1 MKDISSDKA
10 LQLFADL
17 MIEKIEEVSNDP
29 SKRWFSIAG
38 HGFPQNVEGRL
49 YQGMNSLILYLLC
62 EKRNYM
68 TPVFMTFLQ
77 AKAQGVN
84 VLKGQKAFPVLY
96 WDFSIKNENGSKI
109 RIDEYNSLSD
119 DEKKEYRVTPYTK
132 EYWVFNVDQTNYA
145 EKYPEKWEDLK
156 QKFAVTELKDENGMV
171 SCPVLDRML
180 QEDAWLCP
188 IDSSVRDRSF
198 YRPSEDKIFIPLK
211 GQFYSGEMFYST
223 LIHEMGHSTGT
234 DTRCAREI
242 KNKFGDAK
250 YAKEELVAECVAA
263 VTCHSLGIVTGI
275 QDENAQYLKNWLSAI
290 REEPKFLYS
299 VLAEVGKASTMI
311 FNEVSKME
319 LAVSIPSYAKDVST
333 KPAIDLQIQPTTD
346 IPVMTEEE
354 YLSSKGYPFSGFGEA
369 ALHKGIQKTANQQNK
384 IIELQSEKDQRYEK
398 ARECLRKEYR
408 EKLEKG
414 EIRKPTPIEI
424 MISAAKGM
432 PELESTQ
439 AARRALMKRGIEWEE
454 GKVSIEAEKKESVSD
469 AKDFTPAYKAALTA
483 ALSGVFQPLVELKRE
498 GFHPSVSDLQI
509 MKEIAP
515 AVRPAVETIFQLKID
530 TLLSFKS
537 AESDNKQEVIQ
548 LSLNF

>member
-1 MKDISSDKA
+1 MKDISNDKA

-17 MIEKIEEVSNDP
+17 MIEKIEEVSDNP
-29 SKRWFSIAG
+29 SKRWFSVAG

-62 EKRNYM
+62 EKRNYV

-77 AKAQGVN
+77 AKTQEVN

-109 RIDEYNSLSD
+109 KIDEYNSLSD
-119 DEKKEYRVTPYTK
+119 ELKKEYKVIPYTK
-132 EYWVFNVDQTNYA
+132 DYWVFNVDQTNYA
-145 EKYPEKWEDLK
+145 EKYPEKWEELK
-156 QKFAVTELKDENGMV
+156 QKFAVAELKDENGML

-188 IDSSVRDRSF
+188 IDSSIRDRSF
-198 YRPSEDKIFIPLK
+198 YRPSEDKIFIPHK

-223 LIHEMGHSTGT
+223 LIHEMAHSTGA

-263 VTCHSLGIVTGI
+263 VTCHSLGIVNGI
-275 QDENAQYLKNWLSAI
+275 QDENAQYLKNWLAAI

-311 FNEVSKME
+311 HNEVSKME
-319 LAVSIPSYAKDVST
+319 LAAAKDVST
-333 KPAIDLQIQPTTD
+333 ETAIDLQIQPITD
-346 IPVMTEEE
+346 IPVMTEED
-354 YLSSKGYPFSGFGEA
+354 YLSSKGYPASGFGEA
-369 ALHKGIQKTANQQNK
+369 ALHKGVQKTARQQTK
-384 IIELQSEKDQRYEK
+384 MVELQAEKDRNYAEV
-398 ARECLRKEYR
+398 RESFRKEYK
-408 EKLEKG
+408 EKLDKG

>member
-1 MKDISSDKA
+1 MRDISNDKA

-17 MIEKIEEVSNDP
+17 MIEKIEEVSDNP
-29 SKRWFSIAG
+29 SKRWFSVAG

-62 EKRNYM
+62 EKRNYV

-77 AKAQGVN
+77 AKTQEVN

-109 RIDEYNSLSD
+109 KIDEYNSLSD
-119 DEKKEYRVTPYTK
+119 ELKKEYKVIPYTK

-145 EKYPEKWEDLK
+145 EKYPEKWEELK
-156 QKFAVTELKDENGMV
+156 QKFAVAELKDENGML

-188 IDSSVRDRSF
+188 IDSSIRDRSF
-198 YRPSEDKIFIPLK
+198 YRPSEDKIFIPHK

-223 LIHEMGHSTGT
+223 LIHEMAHSTGA

-263 VTCHSLGIVTGI
+263 VTCHSLGIVNGI
-275 QDENAQYLKNWLSAI
+275 QDENAQYLKNWLAAI

-311 FNEVSKME
+311 HNEVSKME
-319 LAVSIPSYAKDVST
+319 LAAAKDVST
-333 KPAIDLQIQPTTD
+333 ETAIDLQIQPITD
-346 IPVMTEEE
+346 IPVMTEED
-354 YLSSKGYPFSGFGEA
+354 YLSSKGYPVSGFGEA
-369 ALHKGIQKTANQQNK
+369 ALHKGVQKTARQQTK
-384 IIELQSEKDQRYEK
+384 MVELQAEKDRNYAEV
-398 ARECLRKEYR
+398 RESFRKEYK
-408 EKLEKG
+408 EKLDKG

>member
-1 MKDISSDKA
+1 MKDISNDKA

-17 MIEKIEEVSNDP
+17 MIEKIEEVSDNP
-29 SKRWFSIAG
+29 SKRWFSVAG

-62 EKRNYM
+62 EKRNYV

-77 AKAQGVN
+77 AKTQEVN

-109 RIDEYNSLSD
+109 KIDEYNSLSD
-119 DEKKEYRVTPYTK
+119 ELKKEYKVIPYTK

-145 EKYPEKWEDLK
+145 EKYPEKWEELK
-156 QKFAVTELKDENGMV
+156 QKFAVAELKDENGML

-188 IDSSVRDRSF
+188 IDSSIRDRSF
-198 YRPSEDKIFIPLK
+198 YRPSEDKIFIPHK

-223 LIHEMGHSTGT
+223 LIHEMAHSTGA

-263 VTCHSLGIVTGI
+263 VTCHSLGIVNGI
-275 QDENAQYLKNWLSAI
+275 QDENAQYLKNWLAAI

-311 FNEVSKME
+311 HNEVSKME
-319 LAVSIPSYAKDVST
+319 LAAAKDVST
-333 KPAIDLQIQPTTD
+333 ETAVDLQIQPITD
-346 IPVMTEEE
+346 IPVMTEED
-354 YLSSKGYPFSGFGEA
+354 YLSSKGYPASGFGEA
-369 ALHKGIQKTANQQNK
+369 ALHKGVQKTARQQTK
-384 IIELQSEKDQRYEK
+384 MVELQAEKDRNYAEV
-398 ARECLRKEYR
+398 RESFRKEYK
-408 EKLEKG
+408 EKLDKG

>member
-1 MKDISSDKA
+1 MKDISNDKA

-17 MIEKIEEVSNDP
+17 MIEKIEEVSDNP
-29 SKRWFSIAG
+29 SKRWFSVAG

-62 EKRNYM
+62 EKRNYV

-77 AKAQGVN
+77 AKTQELN

-109 RIDEYNSLSD
+109 KIHEYNSLSD
-119 DEKKEYRVTPYTK
+119 ELKKEYKVIPYTK

-145 EKYPEKWEDLK
+145 EKYPEKWEELK
-156 QKFAVTELKDENGMV
+156 QKFAVAELKDENGML
-171 SCPVLDRML
+171 SCTVLDRML

-188 IDSSVRDRSF
+188 IDSSIRDRSF
-198 YRPSEDKIFIPLK
+198 YRPSEDKIFIPHK

-223 LIHEMGHSTGT
+223 LIHEMAHSTGA

-263 VTCHSLGIVTGI
+263 VTCHSLGIVNGI
-275 QDENAQYLKNWLSAI
+275 QDENAQYLKNWLAAI

-311 FNEVSKME
+311 HNEVSKME
-319 LAVSIPSYAKDVST
+319 LAAAKDVST
-333 KPAIDLQIQPTTD
+333 EMAIDLQIQPITD
-346 IPVMTEEE
+346 IPVMTEED
-354 YLSSKGYPFSGFGEA
+354 YLSSKGYPASGFGEA
-369 ALHKGIQKTANQQNK
+369 ALHKGVQKTARQQTK
-384 IIELQSEKDQRYEK
+384 MVELQAEKDRNYAEV
-398 ARECLRKEYR
+398 RESFRKEYK
-408 EKLEKG
+408 EKLDKG

>member
-1 MKDISSDKA
+1 MKDISNDKA

-17 MIEKIEEVSNDP
+17 MIEKIEEVSDNP
-29 SKRWFSIAG
+29 SKRWFSVAG

-62 EKRNYM
+62 EKRNYV

-77 AKAQGVN
+77 AKTQEVN

-109 RIDEYNSLSD
+109 KIDEYNSLSD
-119 DEKKEYRVTPYTK
+119 ELKKEYKVIPYTK

-145 EKYPEKWEDLK
+145 EKYPEKWEELK
-156 QKFAVTELKDENGMV
+156 QKFAVAELKDENGML

-188 IDSSVRDRSF
+188 IDSSIRDRSF
-198 YRPSEDKIFIPLK
+198 YRPSEDKIFIPHK

-223 LIHEMGHSTGT
+223 LIHEMAHSTGA

-263 VTCHSLGIVTGI
+263 VTCHSLGIVNGI
-275 QDENAQYLKNWLSAI
+275 QDENAQYLKNWLAAI

-311 FNEVSKME
+311 HNEVSKME
-319 LAVSIPSYAKDVST
+319 LAAAKDVST
-333 KPAIDLQIQPTTD
+333 ETAIDLQIQPITD
-346 IPVMTEEE
+346 IPVMTEED
-354 YLSSKGYPFSGFGEA
+354 YLSSKGYPASGFGEA
-369 ALHKGIQKTANQQNK
+369 ALHKGVQKTARQQTK
-384 IIELQSEKDQRYEK
+384 MVELQAEKDRNYAEV
-398 ARECLRKEYR
+398 RESFRKE
-408 EKLEKG
+408 KLDKG

>member
-1 MKDISSDKA
+1 MKDISNDKA

-17 MIEKIEEVSNDP
+17 MIEKIEEVSDNP
-29 SKRWFSIAG
+29 SKRWFSVAG
-38 HGFPQNVEGRL
+38 HGFPQNVEGCL

-62 EKRNYM
+62 EKRNYV

-77 AKAQGVN
+77 AKTQEVN

-109 RIDEYNSLSD
+109 KIDEYNSLSD
-119 DEKKEYRVTPYTK
+119 ELKKEYKVIPYTK

-145 EKYPEKWEDLK
+145 EKYPEKWEELK
-156 QKFAVTELKDENGMV
+156 QKFAVAELKDENGML

-188 IDSSVRDRSF
+188 IDSSIRDRSF
-198 YRPSEDKIFIPLK
+198 YRPSEDKIFIPHK

-223 LIHEMGHSTGT
+223 LIHEMAHSTGA

-263 VTCHSLGIVTGI
+263 VTCHSLGIVNGI
-275 QDENAQYLKNWLSAI
+275 QDENAQYLKNWLAAI

-311 FNEVSKME
+311 HNEVSKME
-319 LAVSIPSYAKDVST
+319 LAAAKDVST
-333 KPAIDLQIQPTTD
+333 ETAIDLQIQPITD
-346 IPVMTEEE
+346 IPVMTEED
-354 YLSSKGYPFSGFGEA
+354 YLSSKGYPVSGFGEA
-369 ALHKGIQKTANQQNK
+369 ALHKGVQKTARQQTK
-384 IIELQSEKDQRYEK
+384 MVELQAEKDRNYAEV
-398 ARECLRKEYR
+398 RESFRKEYK
-408 EKLEKG
+408 EKLDKG

-515 AVRPAVETIFQLKID
+515 VVRPAVETIFQLKID

>member
-1 MKDISSDKA
+1 MKDISNDKA

-17 MIEKIEEVSNDP
+17 MIEKIEEVSDNP
-29 SKRWFSIAG
+29 SKRWFSVAG

-62 EKRNYM
+62 EKRNYV

-77 AKAQGVN
+77 AKTQEVN

-109 RIDEYNSLSD
+109 KIDEYNSLSD
-119 DEKKEYRVTPYTK
+119 ELKKEYKVIPYTK

-145 EKYPEKWEDLK
+145 EKYPEKWEELK
-156 QKFAVTELKDENGMV
+156 QKFAVAELKDENGML

-188 IDSSVRDRSF
+188 IDSSIRDRSF
-198 YRPSEDKIFIPLK
+198 YRPSEDKIFIPHK

-223 LIHEMGHSTGT
+223 LIHEMAHSTGA

-263 VTCHSLGIVTGI
+263 VTCHSLGIVNGI
-275 QDENAQYLKNWLSAI
+275 QDENAQYLKNWLAAI

-311 FNEVSKME
+311 HNEVSKME
-319 LAVSIPSYAKDVST
+319 LSAAKDVST
-333 KPAIDLQIQPTTD
+333 ETAIDLQIQPITD
-346 IPVMTEEE
+346 IPVMTEED
-354 YLSSKGYPFSGFGEA
+354 YLSSKGYPVSGFGEA
-369 ALHKGIQKTANQQNK
+369 ALHKGVQKTARQQTK
-384 IIELQSEKDQRYEK
+384 MVELQAEKDRNYAEV
-398 ARECLRKEYR
+398 RESFRKEYK
-408 EKLEKG
+408 EKLDKG

-515 AVRPAVETIFQLKID
+515 VVRPAVETIFQLKID

>member
-1 MKDISSDKA
+1 MKDISNDKA

-17 MIEKIEEVSNDP
+17 MIEKIEEVSDNP
-29 SKRWFSIAG
+29 SKRWFSVAG

-62 EKRNYM
+62 EKRNYV

-77 AKAQGVN
+77 AKTQEVN

-109 RIDEYNSLSD
+109 KIDEYNSLSD
-119 DEKKEYRVTPYTK
+119 ELKKEYKVIPYTK

-145 EKYPEKWEDLK
+145 EKYPEKWEELK
-156 QKFAVTELKDENGMV
+156 QKFAVAELKDENGML

-188 IDSSVRDRSF
+188 IDSSIRDRSF
-198 YRPSEDKIFIPLK
+198 YRPSEDKIFIPHK

-223 LIHEMGHSTGT
+223 LIHEMAHSTGA

-263 VTCHSLGIVTGI
+263 VTCHSLGIVNGI
-275 QDENAQYLKNWLSAI
+275 QAENAQYLKNWLAAI

-311 FNEVSKME
+311 HNEVSKME
-319 LAVSIPSYAKDVST
+319 LAAAKDVST
-333 KPAIDLQIQPTTD
+333 ETAIDLQIQPITD
-346 IPVMTEEE
+346 IPVMTEED
-354 YLSSKGYPFSGFGEA
+354 YLSSKGYPVSGFGEA
-369 ALHKGIQKTANQQNK
+369 ALHTGVQKTARQQTK
-384 IIELQSEKDQRYEK
+384 MVELQAEKDRNYAEV
-398 ARECLRKEYR
+398 RESFRKEYK
-408 EKLEKG
+408 EKLDKG

-515 AVRPAVETIFQLKID
+515 VVRPAVETIFQLKID

>member
-1 MKDISSDKA
+1 MKDISNDKA
-10 LQLFADL
+10 LQLFVDL
-17 MIEKIEEVSNDP
+17 MIEKIEEVSDNP
-29 SKRWFSIAG
+29 SKRWFSVAG

-62 EKRNYM
+62 EKRNYV

-77 AKAQGVN
+77 AKTQEVN

-109 RIDEYNSLSD
+109 KIDEYNSLSD
-119 DEKKEYRVTPYTK
+119 ELKKEYKVIPYTK

-145 EKYPEKWEDLK
+145 EKYPEKWEELK
-156 QKFAVTELKDENGMV
+156 QKFAVAELKDENGML

-188 IDSSVRDRSF
+188 IDSSIRDRSF
-198 YRPSEDKIFIPLK
+198 YRPSEDKIFIPHK

-223 LIHEMGHSTGT
+223 LIHEMAHSTGA

-263 VTCHSLGIVTGI
+263 VTCHSLGIVNGI
-275 QDENAQYLKNWLSAI
+275 QDENAQYLKNWLAAI

-311 FNEVSKME
+311 HNEVSKME
-319 LAVSIPSYAKDVST
+319 LAAAKDVST
-333 KPAIDLQIQPTTD
+333 ETAIDLQIQPITD
-346 IPVMTEEE
+346 IPVMTEED
-354 YLSSKGYPFSGFGEA
+354 YLSSKGYPASGFGEA
-369 ALHKGIQKTANQQNK
+369 ALHKGVQKTARQQTK
-384 IIELQSEKDQRYEK
+384 MVELQAEKDRNYAEV
-398 ARECLRKEYR
+398 RESFRKEYK
-408 EKLEKG
+408 EKLDKG

>member
-1 MKDISSDKA
+1 MKDISNDKA

-17 MIEKIEEVSNDP
+17 MIEKIEEVSDNP
-29 SKRWFSIAG
+29 SKRWFSVAG

-62 EKRNYM
+62 EKRNYV

-77 AKAQGVN
+77 AKTQEVN

-109 RIDEYNSLSD
+109 KIHEYNSLSD
-119 DEKKEYRVTPYTK
+119 ELKKEYKVIPYTK

-145 EKYPEKWEDLK
+145 EKYPEKWEELK
-156 QKFAVTELKDENGMV
+156 QKFAVAELKDENGML

-188 IDSSVRDRSF
+188 IDSSIRDRSF
-198 YRPSEDKIFIPLK
+198 YRPSEDKIFIPHK

-223 LIHEMGHSTGT
+223 LIHEMTHSTGA

-263 VTCHSLGIVTGI
+263 VTCHSLGIVNGI
-275 QDENAQYLKNWLSAI
+275 QDENAQYLKNWLAAI

-311 FNEVSKME
+311 HNEVSKME
-319 LAVSIPSYAKDVST
+319 LAAAKDVST
-333 KPAIDLQIQPTTD
+333 ETAIDLQIQPITD
-346 IPVMTEEE
+346 IPVMTEED
-354 YLSSKGYPFSGFGEA
+354 YLSSKGYPASGFGEA
-369 ALHKGIQKTANQQNK
+369 ALHKGVQKTARQQTK
-384 IIELQSEKDQRYEK
+384 MVELQAEKDRNYAEV
-398 ARECLRKEYR
+398 RESFRKEYK
-408 EKLEKG
+408 EKLDKG

>member
-1 MKDISSDKA
+1 MKDISNDKA

-17 MIEKIEEVSNDP
+17 MIEKIEEVSDNP
-29 SKRWFSIAG
+29 SKRWFSVAG

-62 EKRNYM
+62 EKRNYV

-77 AKAQGVN
+77 AKTQEVN

-109 RIDEYNSLSD
+109 KIDEYNSLSD
-119 DEKKEYRVTPYTK
+119 ELKKEYKVIPYTK

-145 EKYPEKWEDLK
+145 EKYPEKWEELK
-156 QKFAVTELKDENGMV
+156 QKFAVAELKDENGML

-188 IDSSVRDRSF
+188 IDSSIRDRSF
-198 YRPSEDKIFIPLK
+198 YRPSEDKIFIPHK

-223 LIHEMGHSTGT
+223 LIHEMAHSTGA

-263 VTCHSLGIVTGI
+263 VTCHSLGIVNGI
-275 QDENAQYLKNWLSAI
+275 QDENAQYLKNWLAAI

-311 FNEVSKME
+311 HNEVSKME
-319 LAVSIPSYAKDVST
+319 LAAAKDVST
-333 KPAIDLQIQPTTD
+333 ETAIDLQIQPITD
-346 IPVMTEEE
+346 IPVMTEEDC
-354 YLSSKGYPFSGFGEA
+354 LSSKGYPVSGFGEA
-369 ALHKGIQKTANQQNK
+369 ALHKGVQKTARQQTK
-384 IIELQSEKDQRYEK
+384 MVELQAEKDRNYAEV
-398 ARECLRKEYR
+398 RESFRKEYK
-408 EKLEKG
+408 EKLDKG

-515 AVRPAVETIFQLKID
+515 VVRPAVETIFQLKID

>member
-1 MKDISSDKA
+1 MKDISNDKA

-17 MIEKIEEVSNDP
+17 MIEKIEEVSDNP
-29 SKRWFSIAG
+29 SKRWFSVAG

-62 EKRNYM
+62 EKRNYV

-77 AKAQGVN
+77 AKTQEVN

-109 RIDEYNSLSD
+109 KIDEYNSLSD
-119 DEKKEYRVTPYTK
+119 ELKKEYKVIPYTK

-145 EKYPEKWEDLK
+145 EKYPEKWEELK
-156 QKFAVTELKDENGMV
+156 QKFAVAELKDENGML

-188 IDSSVRDRSF
+188 IDSSIRDRSF
-198 YRPSEDKIFIPLK
+198 YRPSEDKIFIPHK

-223 LIHEMGHSTGT
+223 LIHEMAHSTGA

-263 VTCHSLGIVTGI
+263 VTCHSLGIVNGI
-275 QDENAQYLKNWLSAI
+275 QDENAQYLKNWLAAI

-311 FNEVSKME
+311 HNEVSKME
-319 LAVSIPSYAKDVST
+319 LAAAKDVST
-333 KPAIDLQIQPTTD
+333 ETAIDLQIQPITD
-346 IPVMTEEE
+346 IPVMTEED
-354 YLSSKGYPFSGFGEA
+354 YLSSKGYPASGFGEA
-369 ALHKGIQKTANQQNK
+369 ALHKGVQKTARQQTK
-384 IIELQSEKDQRYEK
+384 MVELQAEKDRNYAEV
-398 ARECLRKEYR
+398 RESFRKEYK
-408 EKLEKG
+408 EKLDKG

-509 MKEIAP
+509 MKEIAL

>member
-1 MKDISSDKA
+1 MKDISNDKA

-17 MIEKIEEVSNDP
+17 MIEKIEEVSDNP
-29 SKRWFSIAG
+29 SKRWFSVAG

-62 EKRNYM
+62 EKRNYV

-77 AKAQGVN
+77 AKTQEVN

-109 RIDEYNSLSD
+109 KIDEYNSLSD
-119 DEKKEYRVTPYTK
+119 ELKKEYKVIPYTK

-145 EKYPEKWEDLK
+145 EKYPEKWEELK
-156 QKFAVTELKDENGMV
+156 QKFAVAELKDENGML

-188 IDSSVRDRSF
+188 IDSSISDRSF
-198 YRPSEDKIFIPLK
+198 YRPSEDKIFIPHK

-223 LIHEMGHSTGT
+223 LIHEMAHSTGA

-263 VTCHSLGIVTGI
+263 VTCHSLGIVNGI
-275 QDENAQYLKNWLSAI
+275 QDENAQYLKNWLAAI

-311 FNEVSKME
+311 HNEVSKME
-319 LAVSIPSYAKDVST
+319 LAAAKDVST
-333 KPAIDLQIQPTTD
+333 ETAIDLQIQPITD
-346 IPVMTEEE
+346 IPVMTEED
-354 YLSSKGYPFSGFGEA
+354 YLSSKGYPVSGFGEA
-369 ALHKGIQKTANQQNK
+369 ALHKGVQKTARQQTK
-384 IIELQSEKDQRYEK
+384 MVELQAEKDRNYAEV
-398 ARECLRKEYR
+398 RESFRKEYK
-408 EKLEKG
+408 EKLDKG

>member
-1 MKDISSDKA
+1 MKDISNDKA

-17 MIEKIEEVSNDP
+17 MIEKIEEVSDNP
-29 SKRWFSIAG
+29 SKRWFSVAG

-62 EKRNYM
+62 EKRNYV

-77 AKAQGVN
+77 AKTQEVN

-109 RIDEYNSLSD
+109 KIDEYNSLSD
-119 DEKKEYRVTPYTK
+119 ELKKEYKVIPYTK

-145 EKYPEKWEDLK
+145 EKYPEKWEELK
-156 QKFAVTELKDENGMV
+156 QKFAVAELKDENGML

-188 IDSSVRDRSF
+188 IDSSIRDRSF
-198 YRPSEDKIFIPLK
+198 YRPSEDKIFIPHK

-223 LIHEMGHSTGT
+223 LIHEMAHSTGA

-242 KNKFGDAK
+242 ENKFGDAK

-263 VTCHSLGIVTGI
+263 VTCHSLGIVNGI
-275 QDENAQYLKNWLSAI
+275 QDENAQYLKNWLAAI

-311 FNEVSKME
+311 HNEVSKME
-319 LAVSIPSYAKDVST
+319 LAAAKDVST
-333 KPAIDLQIQPTTD
+333 ETAIDLQIQPITD
-346 IPVMTEEE
+346 IPVMTEED
-354 YLSSKGYPFSGFGEA
+354 YLSSKGYPASGFGEA
-369 ALHKGIQKTANQQNK
+369 ALHKGVQKTARQQTK
-384 IIELQSEKDQRYEK
+384 MVELQAEKDRNYAEV
-398 ARECLRKEYR
+398 RESFRKEYK
-408 EKLEKG
+408 EKLDKG

>member
-1 MKDISSDKA
+1 MKDISNDKA

-17 MIEKIEEVSNDP
+17 MIEKIEEVSDNP
-29 SKRWFSIAG
+29 SKRWFSVAG

-62 EKRNYM
+62 EKRNYV

-77 AKAQGVN
+77 AKTQELN

-109 RIDEYNSLSD
+109 KIDEYNSLSD
-119 DEKKEYRVTPYTK
+119 ELKKEYKVIPYTK

-145 EKYPEKWEDLK
+145 EKYPEKWEELK
-156 QKFAVTELKDENGMV
+156 QKFAVAELKDENGML

-188 IDSSVRDRSF
+188 IDSSIRDRSF
-198 YRPSEDKIFIPLK
+198 YRPSEDKIFIPHK

-223 LIHEMGHSTGT
+223 LIHEMAHSTGA

-263 VTCHSLGIVTGI
+263 VTCHSLGIVNGI
-275 QDENAQYLKNWLSAI
+275 QDENAQYLKNWLAAI

-311 FNEVSKME
+311 HNEVSKME
-319 LAVSIPSYAKDVST
+319 LAAAKDVST
-333 KPAIDLQIQPTTD
+333 ETAIDLQIQPITD
-346 IPVMTEEE
+346 IPVMTEED
-354 YLSSKGYPFSGFGEA
+354 YLSSKGYPVSGFGEA
-369 ALHKGIQKTANQQNK
+369 ALHKGVQKTARQQTK
-384 IIELQSEKDQRYEK
+384 MVELQAEKDRNYAEV
-398 ARECLRKEYR
+398 RESFRKEYK
-408 EKLEKG
+408 EKLDKG

>member
-1 MKDISSDKA
+1 MKDISNDKA

-17 MIEKIEEVSNDP
+17 MIEKIEEVSDNP
-29 SKRWFSIAG
+29 SKRWFSVAG

-62 EKRNYM
+62 EKRNYV

-77 AKAQGVN
+77 AKTQEVN

-109 RIDEYNSLSD
+109 KIDEYNSLSD
-119 DEKKEYRVTPYTK
+119 ELKKEYKVIPYTK

-145 EKYPEKWEDLK
+145 EKYPEKWEELK
-156 QKFAVTELKDENGMV
+156 QKFAVAELKDENGML

-188 IDSSVRDRSF
+188 IDSSIRDRSF
-198 YRPSEDKIFIPLK
+198 YRPSEDKIFIPHK

-223 LIHEMGHSTGT
+223 LIHEMAHSTGA

-263 VTCHSLGIVTGI
+263 VTCHSLGIVNGI
-275 QDENAQYLKNWLSAI
+275 QDENAQYLKNWLAAI

-311 FNEVSKME
+311 HNEVLKME
-319 LAVSIPSYAKDVST
+319 LAAAKDVST
-333 KPAIDLQIQPTTD
+333 ETAIDLQIQPITD
-346 IPVMTEEE
+346 IPVMTEED
-354 YLSSKGYPFSGFGEA
+354 YLSSKGYPASGFGEA
-369 ALHKGIQKTANQQNK
+369 ALHKGVQKTARQQTK
-384 IIELQSEKDQRYEK
+384 MVELQAEKDRNYAEV
-398 ARECLRKEYR
+398 RESFRKEYK
-408 EKLEKG
+408 EKLDKG

>member
-1 MKDISSDKA
+1 MKDISNDKA

-17 MIEKIEEVSNDP
+17 MIEKIEEVSDNP
-29 SKRWFSIAG
+29 SKRWFSVAG

-62 EKRNYM
+62 EKRNYV

-77 AKAQGVN
+77 AKTQEVN

-109 RIDEYNSLSD
+109 KIDEYNSLSD
-119 DEKKEYRVTPYTK
+119 ELKKEYKVIPYTK

-145 EKYPEKWEDLK
+145 EKYPEKWEELK
-156 QKFAVTELKDENGMV
+156 QKFAVAELKDENGML

-188 IDSSVRDRSF
+188 IDSSIRDRSF
-198 YRPSEDKIFIPLK
+198 YRPSEDKIFIPHK

-223 LIHEMGHSTGT
+223 LIHEMAHSTGA

-263 VTCHSLGIVTGI
+263 VTCHSLGIVNGI
-275 QDENAQYLKNWLSAI
+275 QDENAQYLKNWLAAI

-311 FNEVSKME
+311 HNEVSKME
-319 LAVSIPSYAKDVST
+319 LAAAKDVST
-333 KPAIDLQIQPTTD
+333 ETAIDLQIQPITD
-346 IPVMTEEE
+346 IPVMTEED
-354 YLSSKGYPFSGFGEA
+354 YLSSKGYPASGFGEA
-369 ALHKGIQKTANQQNK
+369 ALHKGVQKTARQQTK
-384 IIELQSEKDQRYEK
+384 MVELQAEKDRNYAEV
-398 ARECLRKEYR
+398 RESFRKEYK
-408 EKLEKG
+408 EKLDKG

-530 TLLSFKS
+530 TLLSIKS

>member
-1 MKDISSDKA
+1 MKETDINKWTT
-10 LQLFADL
+10 L
-17 MIEKIEEVSNDP
+17 MIEKIEEVSDNP
-29 SKRWFSIAG
+29 SKRWFSVAG
-38 HGFPQNVEGRL
+38 NGFPQNVEGRL

-62 EKRNYM
+62 EKRNYV

-77 AKAQGVN
+77 AKTQEVN

-109 RIDEYNSLSD
+109 KIDEYNSLSD
-119 DEKKEYRVTPYTK
+119 ELKKEYKVIPYTK

-145 EKYPEKWEDLK
+145 EKYPEKWEELK
-156 QKFAVTELKDENGMV
+156 QKFAVAELKDENGML

-188 IDSSVRDRSF
+188 IDSSIRDRSF
-198 YRPSEDKIFIPLK
+198 YRPSEDKIFIPHK

-223 LIHEMGHSTGT
+223 LIHEMAHSTGA

-263 VTCHSLGIVTGI
+263 VTCHSLGIVNGI
-275 QDENAQYLKNWLSAI
+275 QDENAQYLKNWLAAI

-311 FNEVSKME
+311 HNEVSKME
-319 LAVSIPSYAKDVST
+319 LAAAKDVST
-333 KPAIDLQIQPTTD
+333 ETAIDLQIQPITD
-346 IPVMTEEE
+346 IPVMTEED
-354 YLSSKGYPFSGFGEA
+354 YLSSKGYPASGFGEA
-369 ALHKGIQKTANQQNK
+369 ALHKGVQKTARQQTK
-384 IIELQSEKDQRYEK
+384 MVELQAEKDRNYAEV
-398 ARECLRKEYR
+398 RESFRKEYK
-408 EKLEKG
+408 EKLDKG

>member
-1 MKDISSDKA
+1 MKDISNDKA

-17 MIEKIEEVSNDP
+17 MIEKIEEVSDNP
-29 SKRWFSIAG
+29 SKRWFSVAG

-62 EKRNYM
+62 EKRNYV

-77 AKAQGVN
+77 AKTQEVN

-109 RIDEYNSLSD
+109 KIDEYNSLSD
-119 DEKKEYRVTPYTK
+119 ELKKEYKVIPYTK

-145 EKYPEKWEDLK
+145 EKYPEKWEELK
-156 QKFAVTELKDENGMV
+156 QKFAVAELKDENGML

-188 IDSSVRDRSF
+188 IDSSIRDRSF
-198 YRPSEDKIFIPLK
+198 YRPSEDKIFIPHK

-223 LIHEMGHSTGT
+223 LIHEMAHSTGA

-263 VTCHSLGIVTGI
+263 VTCHSLGIVNGI
-275 QDENAQYLKNWLSAI
+275 QDENAQYLKNWLAAI

-311 FNEVSKME
+311 HNEVSKME
-319 LAVSIPSYAKDVST
+319 LAAAKDVST
-333 KPAIDLQIQPTTD
+333 ETAIDLQIQPITD
-346 IPVMTEEE
+346 IPVMTEED
-354 YLSSKGYPFSGFGEA
+354 YLSSKGYPASGFGEA
-369 ALHKGIQKTANQQNK
+369 ALHKGVQKTVRQQTK
-384 IIELQSEKDQRYEK
+384 MVELQAEKDRNYAEV
-398 ARECLRKEYR
+398 RESFRKEYK
-408 EKLEKG
+408 EKLDKG

>member
-1 MKDISSDKA
+1 MKDISNDKA

-17 MIEKIEEVSNDP
+17 MIEKIEEVSDNP
-29 SKRWFSIAG
+29 SKRWFSVAG

-62 EKRNYM
+62 EKRNYV

-77 AKAQGVN
+77 AKTQEVN

-109 RIDEYNSLSD
+109 KIHEYNSLSD
-119 DEKKEYRVTPYTK
+119 ELKKEYKVIPYTK

-145 EKYPEKWEDLK
+145 EKYPEKWEELK
-156 QKFAVTELKDENGMV
+156 QKFAVAELKDENGML

-188 IDSSVRDRSF
+188 IDSSIRDRSF
-198 YRPSEDKIFIPLK
+198 YRPSEDKIFIPHK

-223 LIHEMGHSTGT
+223 LIHEMTHSTGA

-263 VTCHSLGIVTGI
+263 VTCHSLGIVNGI
-275 QDENAQYLKNWLSAI
+275 QDENAQYLKNWLAAI

-311 FNEVSKME
+311 HNEVSKME
-319 LAVSIPSYAKDVST
+319 LAAAKDVST
-333 KPAIDLQIQPTTD
+333 ETAIDLQIQPITD
-346 IPVMTEEE
+346 ISVMTEED
-354 YLSSKGYPFSGFGEA
+354 YLSSKGYPASGFGEA
-369 ALHKGIQKTANQQNK
+369 ALHKGVQKTARQQTK
-384 IIELQSEKDQRYEK
+384 MVELQAEKDRNYAEV
-398 ARECLRKEYR
+398 RESFRKEYK
-408 EKLEKG
+408 EKLDKG

>member
-1 MKDISSDKA
+1 MKDISNDKA

-17 MIEKIEEVSNDP
+17 MIEKIEEVSDNP
-29 SKRWFSIAG
+29 SKRWFSVAG

-62 EKRNYM
+62 EKRNYV

-77 AKAQGVN
+77 AKTQEVN

-109 RIDEYNSLSD
+109 KIDEYNSLSD
-119 DEKKEYRVTPYTK
+119 ELKKEYKVIPYTK

-145 EKYPEKWEDLK
+145 EKYPEKWEELK
-156 QKFAVTELKDENGMV
+156 QKFAVAELKDENGML

-188 IDSSVRDRSF
+188 IDSGIRDRSF
-198 YRPSEDKIFIPLK
+198 YRPSEDKIFIPHK

-223 LIHEMGHSTGT
+223 LIHEMAHSTGA

-263 VTCHSLGIVTGI
+263 VTCHSLGIVNGI
-275 QDENAQYLKNWLSAI
+275 QDENAQYLKNWLAAI

-311 FNEVSKME
+311 HNEVSKME
-319 LAVSIPSYAKDVST
+319 LAATKDVST
-333 KPAIDLQIQPTTD
+333 GPAIDLQIQLITD
-346 IPVMTEEE
+346 IPVMTEED
-354 YLSSKGYPFSGFGEA
+354 YLSSKGYPASGFGEA
-369 ALHKGIQKTANQQNK
+369 ALHKGVQKTARQQTK
-384 IIELQSEKDQRYEK
+384 MVELQAEKDRNYAEV
-398 ARECLRKEYR
+398 RESFRKEYK
-408 EKLEKG
+408 EKLDKG

-515 AVRPAVETIFQLKID
+515 TVRPAVETIFQLKID

>member
-1 MKDISSDKA
+1 MKDISNDKA

-17 MIEKIEEVSNDP
+17 MIEKIEEVSDNP
-29 SKRWFSIAG
+29 SKRWFSVAG
-38 HGFPQNVEGRL
+38 HGFSQNVEGRL

-62 EKRNYM
+62 EKMNYV

-77 AKAQGVN
+77 AKTQEVN

-109 RIDEYNSLSD
+109 KIDEYNSLSD
-119 DEKKEYRVTPYTK
+119 DEKKEYKVIPYTK

-145 EKYPEKWEDLK
+145 EKYPEKWEELK
-156 QKFAVTELKDENGMV
+156 QKFSVPELKDENGML
-171 SCPVLDRML
+171 SCPALDRML

-188 IDSSVRDRSF
+188 IDSGIRDRSF
-198 YRPSEDKIFIPLK
+198 YRPSEDKIFIPHK

-223 LIHEMGHSTGT
+223 LIHEMAHSTGA

-263 VTCHSLGIVTGI
+263 VTCHSLGVVNGI
-275 QDENAQYLKNWLSAI
+275 QDENAQYLKNWLAAI

-311 FNEVSKME
+311 HNEVSKME
-319 LAVSIPSYAKDVST
+319 LAAAKDVST
-333 KPAIDLQIQPTTD
+333 GPAIDLQIQPITD
-346 IPVMTEEE
+346 IPVMTEEN
-354 YLSSKGYPFSGFGEA
+354 YLSSKGYPASGFGEA
-369 ALHKGIQKTANQQNK
+369 ALHKGVQKTARQQTK
-384 IIELQSEKDQRYEK
+384 MVELQAEKDRNYAEV
-398 ARECLRKEYR
+398 RESFRKEYK
-408 EKLEKG
+408 EKLDKG
-414 EIRKPTPIEI
+414 EIREPTPIEI

-483 ALSGVFQPLVELKRE
+483 ALSRVFQPLVELKRE

>member
-1 MKDISSDKA
+1 MKDISNDKA

-17 MIEKIEEVSNDP
+17 MIERIEEVSDNP
-29 SKRWFSIAG
+29 SKRWFSVAG

-62 EKRNYM
+62 EKRNYV

-77 AKAQGVN
+77 AKTQEVN

-109 RIDEYNSLSD
+109 KIDEYNSLSD
-119 DEKKEYRVTPYTK
+119 ELKKEYKVIPYTK

-145 EKYPEKWEDLK
+145 EKYPEKWEELK
-156 QKFAVTELKDENGMV
+156 QKFAVAELKDENGML

-188 IDSSVRDRSF
+188 IDSSIRDRSF
-198 YRPSEDKIFIPLK
+198 YRPSEDKIFIPHK

-223 LIHEMGHSTGT
+223 LIHEMAHSTGA

-263 VTCHSLGIVTGI
+263 VTCHSLGIVNGI
-275 QDENAQYLKNWLSAI
+275 QDENAQYLKNWLAAI

-311 FNEVSKME
+311 HNEVSKME
-319 LAVSIPSYAKDVST
+319 LAAAKDVST
-333 KPAIDLQIQPTTD
+333 ETAIDLQIQPITD
-346 IPVMTEEE
+346 IPVMTEED
-354 YLSSKGYPFSGFGEA
+354 YLSSKGYPASGFGEA
-369 ALHKGIQKTANQQNK
+369 ALHKGVQKTARQQTK
-384 IIELQSEKDQRYEK
+384 MVELQAEKDRNYAEV
-398 ARECLRKEYR
+398 RESFRKEYK
-408 EKLEKG
+408 EKLDKG

>member
-1 MKDISSDKA
+1 MKDISNDKA

-17 MIEKIEEVSNDP
+17 MIEKIEEVSDNP
-29 SKRWFSIAG
+29 SKRWFSVAG

-62 EKRNYM
+62 EKRNYV

-77 AKAQGVN
+77 AKTQEVN

-109 RIDEYNSLSD
+109 KIDEYNSLSD
-119 DEKKEYRVTPYTK
+119 ELKKEYKVIPYTK

-145 EKYPEKWEDLK
+145 EKYPEKWEELK
-156 QKFAVTELKDENGMV
+156 QKFAVAELKDENGML

-188 IDSSVRDRSF
+188 IDSSIRDRSF
-198 YRPSEDKIFIPLK
+198 YRPSEDKIFIPHK

-223 LIHEMGHSTGT
+223 LIHEMAHSTGA

-263 VTCHSLGIVTGI
+263 VTCHSLGIVNGI
-275 QDENAQYLKNWLSAI
+275 QDENAQYLKNWLAAI

-311 FNEVSKME
+311 HNEVSKME
-319 LAVSIPSYAKDVST
+319 LAAAKDVST
-333 KPAIDLQIQPTTD
+333 ETAIDLQIQPITD
-346 IPVMTEEE
+346 IPVMTEED
-354 YLSSKGYPFSGFGEA
+354 YLSSKGYPASGFGEA
-369 ALHKGIQKTANQQNK
+369 ALHKGVQKTARQQTK
-384 IIELQSEKDQRYEK
+384 MVELQAEKDRNYAEV
-398 ARECLRKEYR
+398 RESFRKEYK
-408 EKLEKG
+408 EKLDKG

-515 AVRPAVETIFQLKID
+515 VVRPAVETIFQLKID

-537 AESDNKQEVIQ
+537 AESDNKQEVI
-548 LSLNF
+548 

>member
-1 MKDISSDKA
+1 MKDISNDKA

-17 MIEKIEEVSNDP
+17 MIEKIEEVSDNP
-29 SKRWFSIAG
+29 SKRWFSVAG

-62 EKRNYM
+62 EKRNYV

-77 AKAQGVN
+77 AKTQEVN

-109 RIDEYNSLSD
+109 KIDEYNSLSD
-119 DEKKEYRVTPYTK
+119 DEKKEYKVIPYTK

-145 EKYPEKWEDLK
+145 EKYPEKWEELK
-156 QKFAVTELKDENGMV
+156 QKFAVAELKDENGML

-188 IDSSVRDRSF
+188 IDSSIRDRSF
-198 YRPSEDKIFIPLK
+198 YRPSEDKIFIPHK

-223 LIHEMGHSTGT
+223 LIHEMAHSTGA

-263 VTCHSLGIVTGI
+263 VTCHSLGIVNGI
-275 QDENAQYLKNWLSAI
+275 QDENAQYLKNWLAAI

-311 FNEVSKME
+311 HNEVSKME
-319 LAVSIPSYAKDVST
+319 LAAAKDVST
-333 KPAIDLQIQPTTD
+333 ETAIDLQIQPITD
-346 IPVMTEEE
+346 IPVMTEED
-354 YLSSKGYPFSGFGEA
+354 YLSSKGYPASGFGEA
-369 ALHKGIQKTANQQNK
+369 ALHKGVQKTARQQTK
-384 IIELQSEKDQRYEK
+384 MVELQAEKDRNYAEV
-398 ARECLRKEYR
+398 RESFRKEYK
-408 EKLEKG
+408 EKLDKG

>member
-1 MKDISSDKA
+1 MKDISNDKA

-17 MIEKIEEVSNDP
+17 MIEKIEEVSDNP
-29 SKRWFSIAG
+29 SKRWFSVAG

-62 EKRNYM
+62 EKRNYV

-77 AKAQGVN
+77 AKTQEVN

-109 RIDEYNSLSD
+109 KIDEYNSLSD
-119 DEKKEYRVTPYTK
+119 ELKKEYKVIPYTK

-145 EKYPEKWEDLK
+145 EKYPEKWEELK
-156 QKFAVTELKDENGMV
+156 QKFAVAELKDENGML

-188 IDSSVRDRSF
+188 IDSSIRDRSF
-198 YRPSEDKIFIPLK
+198 YRPSEDKIFIPHK

-223 LIHEMGHSTGT
+223 LIHEMGHSTGA

-263 VTCHSLGIVTGI
+263 VTCHSLGIVNGI
-275 QDENAQYLKNWLSAI
+275 QDENAQYLKNWLAAI

-311 FNEVSKME
+311 HNEVSKME
-319 LAVSIPSYAKDVST
+319 LAAAKDVST
-333 KPAIDLQIQPTTD
+333 ETAIDLQIQPITD
-346 IPVMTEEE
+346 IPVMTEED
-354 YLSSKGYPFSGFGEA
+354 YLSSKGYPASGFGEA
-369 ALHKGIQKTANQQNK
+369 ALHKGVQKTARQQTK
-384 IIELQSEKDQRYEK
+384 MVELQAEKDRNYAEV
-398 ARECLRKEYR
+398 RESFRKEYK
-408 EKLEKG
+408 EKLDKG

>member
-1 MKDISSDKA
+1 MKDISNDKA

-17 MIEKIEEVSNDP
+17 MIEKIEEVSDNP
-29 SKRWFSIAG
+29 SKRWFSVAG

-62 EKRNYM
+62 EKRNYV

-77 AKAQGVN
+77 AKTQEVN

-109 RIDEYNSLSD
+109 KIHEYNSLSD
-119 DEKKEYRVTPYTK
+119 ELKKEYKVIPYTK

-145 EKYPEKWEDLK
+145 EKYPEKWEELK
-156 QKFAVTELKDENGMV
+156 QKFAVAELKDENGML

-188 IDSSVRDRSF
+188 IDSSIRDRSF
-198 YRPSEDKIFIPLK
+198 YRPSEDKIFIPHK

-223 LIHEMGHSTGT
+223 LIHEMAHSTGA

-263 VTCHSLGIVTGI
+263 VTCHSLGIVNGI
-275 QDENAQYLKNWLSAI
+275 QDENAQYLKNWLAAI

-311 FNEVSKME
+311 HNEVSKME
-319 LAVSIPSYAKDVST
+319 LAAAKDVST
-333 KPAIDLQIQPTTD
+333 ETAIDLQIQPITD
-346 IPVMTEEE
+346 IPVMTEED
-354 YLSSKGYPFSGFGEA
+354 YLSSKGYPASGFGEA
-369 ALHKGIQKTANQQNK
+369 ALHKGVQKTARQQTK
-384 IIELQSEKDQRYEK
+384 MVELQAEKDRNYAEV
-398 ARECLRKEYR
+398 RESFRKEYK
-408 EKLEKG
+408 EKLDKG

-498 GFHPSVSDLQI
+498 GFHLSVSDLQI

>member
-1 MKDISSDKA
+1 MKDISNDKA

-17 MIEKIEEVSNDP
+17 MIEKIEEVSDNP
-29 SKRWFSIAG
+29 SKRWFSVAG

-62 EKRNYM
+62 EKRNYV

-77 AKAQGVN
+77 AKTQEVN

-109 RIDEYNSLSD
+109 KIEEYNSLSD
-119 DEKKEYRVTPYTK
+119 ELKKEYKVIPYTK

-145 EKYPEKWEDLK
+145 EKYPEKWEELK
-156 QKFAVTELKDENGMV
+156 QKFAVAELKDENGML

-188 IDSSVRDRSF
+188 IDSSIRDRSF
-198 YRPSEDKIFIPLK
+198 YRPSEDKIFIPHK

-223 LIHEMGHSTGT
+223 LIHEMAHSTGA

-263 VTCHSLGIVTGI
+263 VTCHSLGIVNGI
-275 QDENAQYLKNWLSAI
+275 QDENAQYLKNWLAAI

-311 FNEVSKME
+311 HNEVSKME
-319 LAVSIPSYAKDVST
+319 LAAAKDVST
-333 KPAIDLQIQPTTD
+333 ETAIDLQIQPITD
-346 IPVMTEEE
+346 IPVMTEED
-354 YLSSKGYPFSGFGEA
+354 YLSSKGYPASGFGEA
-369 ALHKGIQKTANQQNK
+369 ALHKGVQKTARQQTK
-384 IIELQSEKDQRYEK
+384 MVELQAEKDRNYAEV
-398 ARECLRKEYR
+398 RESFRKEYK
-408 EKLEKG
+408 EKLDKG

>member
-1 MKDISSDKA
+1 MKDISNDKA

-17 MIEKIEEVSNDP
+17 MIEKIEEVSDNP
-29 SKRWFSIAG
+29 SKRWFSVAG

-62 EKRNYM
+62 EKRNYV

-77 AKAQGVN
+77 AKTQEVN

-109 RIDEYNSLSD
+109 KIHEYNSLSD
-119 DEKKEYRVTPYTK
+119 DLKKEYKVIPYTK

-145 EKYPEKWEDLK
+145 EKYPEKWEELK
-156 QKFAVTELKDENGMV
+156 QKFAVAELKDENGML

-188 IDSSVRDRSF
+188 IDSSIRDRSF
-198 YRPSEDKIFIPLK
+198 YRPSEDKIFIPHK

-223 LIHEMGHSTGT
+223 LIHEMAHSTGA

-263 VTCHSLGIVTGI
+263 VTCHSLGIVNGI
-275 QDENAQYLKNWLSAI
+275 QDENAQYLKNWLAAI

-311 FNEVSKME
+311 HNEVSKME
-319 LAVSIPSYAKDVST
+319 LAAAKDVST
-333 KPAIDLQIQPTTD
+333 ETAIDLQIQPITD
-346 IPVMTEEE
+346 IPVMTEED
-354 YLSSKGYPFSGFGEA
+354 YLSSKGYPASGFGEA
-369 ALHKGIQKTANQQNK
+369 ALHKGVQKTARQQTK
-384 IIELQSEKDQRYEK
+384 MVELQAEKDRNYAEV
-398 ARECLRKEYR
+398 RESFRKEYK
-408 EKLEKG
+408 EKLDKG